1 MTQAGGSFD
10 RMMNALTLIA
20 AALLLAVTTTRASRQ
35 FIADPATRLV
45 PGDEIAIADVTWAA
59 NGRTLVFALQPD
71 CGYTDASIPFY
82 RDLLASLPAGHIRPV
97 LVTPHAV
104 AIGQQMASDYRL
116 DITEI
121 RRASFSTLKAPGSPT
136 LLLVDAR
143 GRLVESWVGK
153 LSPAKETDLFAR
165 LGLTRAKAAT
175 ASSAIVDP
183 DPAVVAGATVIDTRD
198 RDEIAVGPI
207 RGALTMPLNEL
218 QTRLVHEV
226 PAGTRV
232 VAVCDYCVRCGET
245 RPALPTR
252 CDLVRRVMG
261 QLGFNEVEL
270 VGRVEIA
277 AKPAAAS
284 GAH

>member
-1 MTQAGGSFD
+1 MCIRD
-10 RMMNALTLIA
+10 R
-20 AALLLAVTTTRASRQ
+20 
-35 FIADPATRLV
+35 
-45 PGDEIAIADVTWAA
+45 PGDEVAIADVNWAE

-97 LVTPHAV
+97 LVTPHTV
-104 AIGQQMASDYRL
+104 AIGQQMATDYKL
-116 DITEI
+116 AITDI

-165 LGLTRAKAAT
+165 LALPRARAAAAT
-175 ASSAIVDP
+175 STIVEP
-183 DPAVVAGATVIDTRD
+183 DPAVVAGAIVVDTRD
-198 RDEIAVGPI
+198 RDEIAAGPI
-207 RGALTMPLNEL
+207 RGALTMPLNEV

-245 RPALPTR
+245 NPALPTR

-277 AKPAAAS
+277 AKPAAAA